1 MSDSEIIW
9 KFLDREYLN
18 DNPVIYLYCCGNV
31 RSPKTAITKMAEL
44 TNKIFCPAMTEQ
56 LIQTVIVG
64 FLENKKKLYMKG
76 IIKIKPL
83 YDGL

>member
-9 KFLDREYLN
+9 KFLDREYLD

-31 RSPKTAITKMAEL
+31 RSPKTAIDKVSRFTE
-44 TNKIFCPAMTEQ
+44 KIFYPAMTEQ
-56 LIQTVIVG
+56 LIKTVIIA
-64 FLENKKKLYMKG
+64 FLENKKKLYIKG
-76 IIKIKPL
+76 LIKIKPI

>member
-9 KFLDREYLN
+9 KFLDREYLD

-31 RSPKTAITKMAEL
+31 RSPKTAIDKVCRFTE
-44 TNKIFCPAMTEQ
+44 KIFYPAMTEQ
-56 LIQTVIVG
+56 LIKTVIIA
-64 FLENKKKLYMKG
+64 FFENKKKLYIKG
-76 IIKIKPL
+76 LIKIKPI